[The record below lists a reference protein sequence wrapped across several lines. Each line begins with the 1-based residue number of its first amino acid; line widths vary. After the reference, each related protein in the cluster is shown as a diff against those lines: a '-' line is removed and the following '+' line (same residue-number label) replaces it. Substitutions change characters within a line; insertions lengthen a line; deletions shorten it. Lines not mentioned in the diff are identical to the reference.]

1 MVEFVCFHNP
11 DEENGY
17 LSNWTLCQFNVDGVE
32 YSSLEQYMMAEK
44 ARCFYDKLTLAKIM
58 STNNV
63 ALIKKLGRQVTNYD
77 NQIWDG
83 LRQLIVYEG
92 LLAKFSQNA
101 DFKAKLLVTKQAV
114 LVECAVNDRIWANGL
129 SLQDPNR
136 NDPSKWLGR
145 NLMGY
150 TLMQVRKKLES

>member
-11 DEENGY
+11 DDENGF
-17 LSNWTLCQFNVDGVE
+17 LSNWTLCQFSVEGIE

-44 ARCFYDKLTLAKIM
+44 ARCFHDELTLAKIM
-58 STNNV
+58 STNDV
-63 ALIKKLGRQVTNYD
+63 ALIKALGRQVANFD
-77 NQIWDG
+77 NQVWDG

-92 LLAKFSQNA
+92 LLAKFSQNT
-101 DFKAKLLVTKQAV
+101 DFKAKLLATKQAV

-136 NDPSKWLGR
+136 QEPSKWLGR
-145 NLMGY
+145 NLLGY
-150 TLMQVRKKLES
+150 TLMQVRKKL